1 MNGTD
6 GQNSGKAPVWA
17 AVCVK
22 LLQGPVY
29 RTNNADPTWAT
40 LQAWQSEIDRYFWT
54 IGLHV
59 YVDAADG
66 YAFLE
71 QREMGEEEEPL
82 PKLIQE
88 RQLTMQDSLLCV
100 LFREALD
107 QFDSSQDQSENLILS
122 TSEIKER
129 LDSFFPEKKDQ
140 LKAMRRLDE
149 SLNKLCGLSFIR
161 EMESSGSFDRTF
173 EIRRILKAKINAE
186 FITEF
191 RNKLKG
197 ILGKE
202 DSDGQDL

>member
-1 MNGTD
+1 MNYTD
-6 GQNSGKAPVWA
+6 GQSAGKAPKWA

-82 PKLIQE
+82 PKLIKE
-88 RQLTMQDSLLCV
+88 HPLTLQDSLLCV

-107 QFDSSQDQSENLILS
+107 QFDSSQDQSENLILT
-122 TSEIKER
+122 TSEIQER
-129 LDSFFPEKKDQ
+129 LDSFYPEKKDQ
-140 LKAMRRLDE
+140 IKARRHLDE
-149 SLNKLCGLSFIR
+149 SLNRLCDLLFIR
-161 EMESSGSFDRTF
+161 EIKDSGSIERKF
-173 EIRRILKAKINAE
+173 EIRRILKAKIHAE

-202 DSDGQDL
+202 DSDAQDS

>member
-1 MNGTD
+1 MSYTD
-6 GQNSGKAPVWA
+6 APGQNYGKAPVWA
-17 AVCVK
+17 AVCIK

-29 RTNNADPTWAT
+29 RTNNADPAWAT

-59 YVDAADG
+59 FVDAADG

-82 PKLIQE
+82 PRLIQE

-107 QFDSSQDQSENLILS
+107 QFDSSQDQSENLLLS
-122 TSEIKER
+122 RSEIEER
-129 LDSFFPEKKDQ
+129 MSSFFPEKKDQ
-140 LKAMRRLDE
+140 TKSLRKLDE
-149 SLNKLCGLSFIR
+149 SLNRLCALSFIR
-161 EMESSGSFDRTF
+161 EIESTSSFDRTF
-173 EIRRILKAKINAE
+173 EVRRIIKAKINAE

-191 RNKLKG
+191 RDKLSK

-202 DSDGQDL
+202 NGGRE